1 MKQILF
7 TLAMIL
13 FGFNSFAQSPIGT
26 WATKD
31 DKTGEIKS
39 HVQIYEKDGK
49 IYGKIVKLLIKPE
62 NENCVKCSGSKKNK
76 PLIGLVILEGLSKDD
91 DEWNGGTITDPKEG
105 KTYKCYITMENKDKI
120 KLRGYIGFSLIGRT
134 QYWTRVK

>member
-1 MKQILF
+1 MKQIIF

-62 NENCVKCSGSKKNK
+62 N
-76 PLIGLVILEGLSKDD
+76 I
-91 DEWNGGTITDPKEG
+91 
-105 KTYKCYITMENKDKI
+105 Y
-120 KLRGYIGFSLIGRT
+120 
-134 QYWTRVK
+134 